1 MAQLPFLAVG
11 RVEDSTTLA
20 SFCPDTIAQAQQ
32 RDTEDVFKK
41 LLTAA
46 GKKLRHGEKT
56 RLQWNDGSVCCLMDN
71 NKVLLYCVVTSDL
84 QYPERLAYGMLVDLM
99 KVVDKK
105 SRDGGVSPEEAKENE
120 LTSHIRSDMQSL
132 MEKYEDQNQWHSLM
146 DALNQVSSAQA
157 PAMSGNEGGVH
168 VSKMDASQD
177 MQARQQKGS
186 SLPMLI
192 GGVVLVIL
200 IGAGAFFAMGSGDT
214 TSAPAPPPTTDAPAA
229 DPGARWSESVLV

>member
-11 RVEDSTTLA
+11 RVADAMTLA
-20 SFCPDTIAQAQQ
+20 SFCPDTIEQAQQ

-99 KVVDKK
+99 KIVDKAQ
-105 SRDGGVSPEEAKENE
+105 RENHVTILE
-120 LTSHIRSDMQSL
+120 IQENKLSTFIRSDMQNL
-132 MEKYEDQNQWHSLM
+132 MEKYEDSKQWQTLM
-146 DALNQVSSAQA
+146 DSLNQVSAAQA
-157 PAMSGNEGGVH
+157 PANDDKDLYAGVGNGSPAAV
-168 VSKMDASQD
+168 
-177 MQARQQKGS
+177 ARPQGGS
-186 SLPMLI
+186 SNAIYGLCGI
-192 GGVVLVIL
+192 VIL
-200 IGAGAFFAMGSGDT
+200 VVVVVFVMMRNGDGDD
-214 TSAPAPPPTTDAPAA
+214 PTTTPPAA
-229 DPGARWSESVLV
+229 SSHELWI